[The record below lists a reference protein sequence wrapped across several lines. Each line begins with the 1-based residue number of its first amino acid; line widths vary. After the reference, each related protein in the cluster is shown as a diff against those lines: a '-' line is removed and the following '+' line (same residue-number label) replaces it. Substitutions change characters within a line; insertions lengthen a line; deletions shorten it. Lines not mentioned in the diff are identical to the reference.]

1 MIESRGNLPR
11 FALGCIFLLGAL
23 FAFAFIL
30 NIQLGSNDSAPP
42 ASTSPQQQAAA
53 TIPLPTLAVTA
64 MFSVTP
70 TATVVPTATPLPTS
84 LPAPTATP
92 RATPMPMPTATYV
105 PTPTIT
111 VPAIAPDAIKITDGL
126 PTPIPDLSP
135 PHTNYFPIIQVAPA
149 PNAQG
154 VYRQAVLAWMQ
165 ELIRWADELNVVLS
179 TVAPTAAE
187 WQPRLATFET
197 RLLALETQLHAL
209 VPPTGYVTAHE
220 MLVVS
225 MDSCTDAITHFKN
238 TDISFGELSFSVCAS
253 GIILATSRLP

>member
-1 MIESRGNLPR
+1 M
-11 FALGCIFLLGAL
+11 
-23 FAFAFIL
+23 
-30 NIQLGSNDSAPP
+30 
-42 ASTSPQQQAAA
+42 
-53 TIPLPTLAVTA
+53 
-64 MFSVTP
+64 
-70 TATVVPTATPLPTS
+70 
-84 LPAPTATP
+84 
-92 RATPMPMPTATYV
+92 
-105 PTPTIT
+105 
-111 VPAIAPDAIKITDGL
+111 
-126 PTPIPDLSP
+126 
-135 PHTNYFPIIQVAPA
+135 
-149 PNAQG
+149 
-154 VYRQAVLAWMQ
+154 LAWMQ

-238 TDISFGELSFSVCAS
+238 SDFGFGELSFSVCVS